1 MKAILNP
8 DSIAIIGASEAP
20 GKVGT
25 TLSRNLI
32 QGGFKGRIYPINP
45 KRETILGAKAY
56 PSVKEVNEAIDLA
69 VIATPSKTVASI
81 AKECGQKG
89 VKALVVISAG
99 FKELGEPGIALE
111 KELLE
116 IAKEYNM
123 RIVGPN
129 CLGVM
134 NPHLQMNATFASAM
148 APEGSIGFISQSG
161 ALCTAVLD
169 RSEEEGLGF
178 SAFVSIGSMLDI
190 DWGDLVEHFAQDPK
204 TKSILIYMESIG
216 EPTSFLKAALSALKA
231 KKPLIVMKAGRSDE
245 AAQAAAS
252 HTGSLAGSDE
262 VVTSALAQVGAI
274 RALTI
279 NEFFNL
285 GKYASMQ
292 PLPEGNNLG
301 IITNAGGPGV
311 LATDAAVESGS
322 EIAKLSQEKCNELN
336 EVLPEHWSRSNPVD
350 VLGDASAE
358 LYEKALKILDDAK
371 EIDGLLVILTPQDMT
386 EPTKT
391 AEILA
396 PYAKQK
402 GMPILASWLGGKS
415 VQEGASILQKAQI
428 PAFPFPDNA
437 AKTFGVISSY
447 VEKGKEILDGHK
459 VTQDLHAKGSKLAG
473 EIFAKAQSEG
483 RTLLNEAE
491 AKDVIDAYG
500 LPVVKTLSAFSADQ
514 AAELAEKLGYPVV
527 LKLQSKT
534 ITHKSDVGGV
544 KLNLRSK
551 QEVEKAYEEIKAS
564 VTKLEGAEHFEGVT
578 VQKMISFKGTELIL
592 GSSLDPQFG
601 PVVLFGAGG
610 TLVEVLK
617 DSSLGIP
624 PLTRYAA
631 EQMVKKTRI
640 YEALCGVRGEEG
652 IDLDALY
659 DLITNFSRL
668 IASEPRIKECDINP
682 LLASSE
688 GLIALDCRIVC
699 HDYSI
704 SERDLPRASGPSL

>member
-8 DSIAIIGASEAP
+8 DSIAIIGASETP

-32 QGGFKGRIYPINP
+32 EGGFQGRVYPINP
-45 KRETILGAKAY
+45 KRETILGVQAY
-56 PSVKEVNEAIDLA
+56 ASVSMVSDPIDLA
-69 VIATPSKTVASI
+69 VIATPSKTVAKI
-81 AKECGQKG
+81 AEECGLNG
-89 VKALVVISAG
+89 VKALVIISAG

-111 KELLE
+111 QELLK
-116 IAKEYNM
+116 IAKKYSM

-134 NPHLQMNATFASAM
+134 NPHIHMNATFASGI
-148 APEGSIGFISQSG
+148 APQGSIGFISQSG

-190 DWGDLVEHFAQDPK
+190 DWGDLVEYLANDSK

-216 EPTSFLKAALSALKA
+216 EPKGFLKAALSALKA
-231 KKPLIVMKAGRSDE
+231 KKPLIVMKAGRSEE

-262 VVTSALAQVGAI
+262 VVTSALEQVGAI
-274 RALTI
+274 RAMTI

-292 PLPEGNNLG
+292 PLPKGSQLG

-311 LATDAAVESGS
+311 LATDAAVEAGAK
-322 EIAKLSQEKCNELN
+322 IAKLSQEKLQELN
-336 EVLPEHWSRSNPVD
+336 SALPEHWSRSNPVD

-358 LYEKALKILDDAK
+358 LYEKALMILDDAK

-396 PYAKQK
+396 PYAHKK
-402 GMPILASWLGGKS
+402 EMPIIASWLGGQSLK
-415 VQEGASILQKAQI
+415 QGASILQKAQI

-437 AKTFGVISSY
+437 AKTFGTISSY
-447 VEKGKEILDGHK
+447 VERGKEILKG
-459 VTQDLHAKGSKLAG
+459 HAKPHNTQNQGTSVARK
-473 EIFAKAQSEG
+473 IFATAESEN
-483 RTLLNEAE
+483 RTLLNESE

-500 LPVVKTLSAFSADQ
+500 LPVVKTLCAFSALE
-514 AAELAEKLGYPVV
+514 AETIAQNLGYPVV

-544 KLNLRSK
+544 KLNLK
-551 QEVEKAYEEIKAS
+551 DKKEVSVAFEEIKS
-564 VTKLEGAEHFEGVT
+564 NVSKLKGKEHFEGVT

-592 GSSLDPQFG
+592 GSSFDPQFG

-640 YEALCGVRGEEG
+640 YEALCGVRGEKG
-652 IDLDALY
+652 IDLEALY
-659 DLITNFSRL
+659 NLIMNFSQM
-668 IASEPRIKECDINP
+668 IASEPKIQECDINP
-682 LLASSE
+682 LLASAE

-699 HDYSI
+699 HPHSI
-704 SERDLPRASGPSL
+704 GHADLPKAAGP